1 METIVVKIKGLRSA
15 ACVSSIEY
23 KLQQLEYVEA
33 VHVDFVT
40 SEALIRSFRKIDI
53 DDIQKVVEE
62 NGYSLEFS
70 EKASNFRRERPK
82 KDNTLL
88 FSGIVFFLL
97 LLIEIAMY
105 FLKYELAVNLVML
118 AAGVEMFLVFVALL
132 LARKHIVFGIKQ
144 LSSDIPHMDSLLAVS
159 SLLTVAYSYY
169 QAIGVLQGYAS
180 EYDLYCAA
188 AAGAI
193 F

>member
-23 KLQQLEYVEA
+23 KLQQLEHVEA
-33 VHVDFVT
+33 VHIDFVT
-40 SEALIRSFRKIDI
+40 SEALLRSFRKIDI
-53 DDIQKVVEE
+53 DDIQKVVED

-105 FLKYELAVNLVML
+105 FLKYELSVDLVML
-118 AAGVEMFLVFVALL
+118 AAGAEMFLVF
-132 LARKHIVFGIKQ
+132 I
-144 LSSDIPHMDSLLAVS
+144 
-159 SLLTVAYSYY
+159 
-169 QAIGVLQGYAS
+169 
-180 EYDLYCAA
+180 
-188 AAGAI
+188 
-193 F
+193 

>member
-40 SEALIRSFRKIDI
+40 SEALIRSFRKLDI
-53 DDIQKVVEE
+53 DQIQKVVEE
-62 NGYSLEFS
+62 NGYSLEIS

-88 FSGIVFFLL
+88 FSG
-97 LLIEIAMY
+97 A
-105 FLKYELAVNLVML
+105 
-118 AAGVEMFLVFVALL
+118 VFVNFETTATEKNVLVRATFCVASIKSKIMLHRTGAL
-132 LARKHIVFGIKQ
+132 
-144 LSSDIPHMDSLLAVS
+144 
-159 SLLTVAYSYY
+159 T
-169 QAIGVLQGYAS
+169 
-180 EYDLYCAA
+180 
-188 AAGAI
+188 
-193 F
+193 